1 MTCEIALFV
10 DLVKMIRW
18 QHLLCLFCIF
28 FRAIESKTK
37 LNAHYGFILS
47 NYQPRSTKCTTDRVI
62 PKDMPSDIDDDVGY
76 RDTTH
81 EENLPKDDNTT
92 QEKDIPKDENSTQT
106 NGKQDESS
114 AEANVKPVSVPNNY
128 ITVKPRKAPDHYIDD
143 S

>member
-1 MTCEIALFV
+1 MGNTTRSAFYDE
-10 DLVKMIRW
+10 
-18 QHLLCLFCIF
+18 IF

-37 LNAHYGFILS
+37 LNARD
-47 NYQPRSTKCTTDRVI
+47 YQPRSTKCTTDRVI

-81 EENLPKDDNTT
+81 EENLPKA